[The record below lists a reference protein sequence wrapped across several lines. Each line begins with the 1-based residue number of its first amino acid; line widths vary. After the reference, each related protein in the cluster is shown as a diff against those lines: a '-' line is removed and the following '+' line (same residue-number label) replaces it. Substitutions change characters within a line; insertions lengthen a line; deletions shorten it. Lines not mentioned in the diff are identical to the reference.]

1 MDEILDSNVEI
12 PTTTISD
19 ISTTTIE
26 DNSNLLISNY
36 SKFAD
41 NTVTLLLFII
51 IFMGVI
57 CGVLVGSLFFKHT
70 K

>member
-19 ISTTTIE
+19 ISTTIE
-26 DNSNLLISNY
+26 DNSNLVISNY